1 MWLLIFTDISGT
13 YTTACG
19 ALTLASIINY
29 IVSLLVYN
37 WGLQMAAATQWSRH
51 TLKTINSNQKLDYQ
65 FSVPVDISVSHPIL

>member
-13 YTTACG
+13 YTTFGC
-19 ALTLASIINY
+19 
-29 IVSLLVYN
+29 VVYK

-65 FSVPVDISVSHPIL
+65 FTVPMDISVSHPILYTYLLMELSPS